1 MYPNLFELYNGIS
14 TLSNVLHVFWLY
26 IVCTT
31 STRCSNLCRLLFERN
46 LGFGWSM
53 LDGWDIGLGLPRTP
67 HCGAGARPLQNK
79 GGAKGRGRDNCVPQ
93 HQSQELRTGFGPR
106 GSSPPPHN
114 HLHRTSF
121 VNDSFPLNSNFE
133 PVFDLLRHRLGS
145 LGNGDVGWR
154 SVPGLVRNRCR
165 RSIDW
170 NSTPLRIA
178 LTARRF
184 EYDPFSYVR

>member
-1 MYPNLFELYNGIS
+1 MHLNLFGLYKGRS
-14 TLSNVLHVFWLY
+14 TLSNVLHVCWRY
-26 IVCTT
+26 IDCTT
-31 STRCSNLCRLLFERN
+31 STQCSNLYILLFERN
-46 LGFGWSM
+46 LEFGWSM
-53 LDGWDIGLGLPRTP
+53 LDGWDVGLGLPRTP
-67 HCGAGARPLQNK
+67 LCGAGARPLQNK

-178 LTARRF
+178 LTAVRIN
-184 EYDPFSYVR
+184 DPFSYVR

>member
-1 MYPNLFELYNGIS
+1 MIRIRLVTSCMFSGVLSVQLRHDVQICADCYLNGTWS
-14 TLSNVLHVFWLY
+14 
-26 IVCTT
+26 
-31 STRCSNLCRLLFERN
+31 
-46 LGFGWSM
+46 WSM
-53 LDGWDIGLGLPRTP
+53 LDGWDVGLGLPRTP
-67 HCGAGARPLQNK
+67 LCGAGARPLQNK

-154 SVPGLVRNRCR
+154 SVPGPVRNRCR

-170 NSTPLRIA
+170 NSTPHRIA
-178 LTARRF
+178 LTAVRIWSIQLCTVV
-184 EYDPFSYVR
+184 YDPGFLGLTY

>member
-1 MYPNLFELYNGIS
+1 
-14 TLSNVLHVFWLY
+14 
-26 IVCTT
+26 
-31 STRCSNLCRLLFERN
+31 
-46 LGFGWSM
+46 M
-53 LDGWDIGLGLPRTP
+53 LDGWDVGLGLPRTP
-67 HCGAGARPLQNK
+67 LCGAGARPLQNK

-184 EYDPFSYVR
+184 ECDPFSYVMYGSVRSWFFWVNILVYLVSTWVISWLESDLLNITQRVNK